1 MINYLFFHAT
11 KETFLH
17 LFSNKLKLKAMI
29 RKRIPRKYRDLIHLA
44 LFLIVLVLF
53 ANYEANRKTAITST
67 YTSSQSDTPSHAQ
80 IYATP
85 GTPTGSVRTAAW

>member
-1 MINYLFFHAT
+1 
-11 KETFLH
+11 
-17 LFSNKLKLKAMI
+17 MI

-53 ANYEANRKTAITST
+53 ANYESKRKTAIAST
-67 YTSSQSDTPSHAQ
+67 YPSSQPDIPSHEQ